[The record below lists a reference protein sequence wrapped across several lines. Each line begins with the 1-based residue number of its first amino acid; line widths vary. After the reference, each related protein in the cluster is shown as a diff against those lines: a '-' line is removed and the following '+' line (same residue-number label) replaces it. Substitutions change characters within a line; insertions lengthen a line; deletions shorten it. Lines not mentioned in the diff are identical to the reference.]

1 MSIKDERNA
10 LTNQIIAAAIA
21 VHHEIGPGA
30 LESTYEACLAFELT
44 EKGLAFERQK
54 ALPVVYRGR
63 TSDCGYRIDLLVE
76 GKVIVEIKTV
86 SCFEPVHI
94 AQLISYL
101 RLSRRKVGLL
111 INFHTKWLVRSGIRR
126 VVNDFPE

>member
-1 MSIKDERNA
+1 MSITDELNA
-10 LTNQIIAAAIA
+10 LINQIIAAAIA

-44 EKGLAFERQK
+44 ERSLAFERQK
-54 ALPVVYRGR
+54 ALPVVYRGH
-63 TSDCGYRIDLLVE
+63 TLDCGYRIDLLVE
-76 GKVIVEIKTV
+76 DKVIVEIKTV

-111 INFHTKWLVRSGIRR
+111 VNFHTKWLVRGGIRR
-126 VVNDFPE
+126 VVNEFPR